1 MTISINSSDVTRL
14 KHLVTEG
21 VRVKQE
27 VEDLNEGLKETVKAV
42 AEELEIKPKLLNKV
56 QSCLTNPKVVQQQNN
71 GFHGS
76 RCQRWTRPA
85 GDP

>member
-27 VEDLNEGLKETVKAV
+27 VEDLSEGLKETVKAV

-56 QSCLTNPKVVQQQNN
+56 ITIAYKGNLQVHTDELEDIEAIHTATGV
-71 GFHGS
+71 
-76 RCQRWTRPA
+76 RIE
-85 GDP
+85 

>member
-27 VEDLNEGLKETVKAV
+27 VEDLSEGLKETVKAV

-56 QSCLTNPKVVQQQNN
+56 ITIAYKGNLQVHTDELEDIEAILTATGV
-71 GFHGS
+71 
-76 RCQRWTRPA
+76 RIE
-85 GDP
+85 

>member
-27 VEDLNEGLKETVKAV
+27 VEDLSEGLKETVKAV

-56 QSCLTNPKVVQQQNN
+56 ITIAYKGNLQVHTDELEDIEAILTAT
-71 GFHGS
+71 GE
-76 RCQRWTRPA
+76 RIE
-85 GDP
+85 